1 MTFAVLTF
9 LAVFLLIAT
18 GGALL
23 FYREVMIQRIGEAIN
38 PRGKQ
43 QQKNLST
50 VIKQTGTS
58 VSQIVE
64 RFEQMLPKS
73 DKEVSIVL
81 LRLTRAG
88 YRNEHAVKIFYGCK
102 VLVPLLLCAI
112 AAVTG
117 LANMGPFFVYLLALG
132 GGFLA
137 PDFWLGKKISAR
149 QKRITR
155 GLPDVLDL
163 LVVCMEAGLSLDQAT
178 ARTAQELN
186 TSQPELC
193 DELGVVVLEQRA
205 GRARSD
211 AWKNMSD
218 RTGVDSLRNLVS
230 MLVQTEQF
238 GTSIAKMLRVHADTL
253 RVQRVQMIEELAA
266 KTSVKLVFPLVLFIF
281 PALFLV
287 TLGPAAIVMMDSFS
301 TLTGK

>member
-1 MTFAVLTF
+1 MTFAILTF
-9 LAVFLLIAT
+9 VAVFLLIAT

-23 FYREVMIQRIGEAIN
+23 FYREVMIQRISEAIN
-38 PRGKQ
+38 PRSKQ
-43 QQKNLST
+43 SQKNLTT
-50 VIKQTGTS
+50 VIKQTGLS
-58 VSQIVE
+58 VGNIVE
-64 RFEQMLPKS
+64 RFEHMLPKS
-73 DKEVSIVL
+73 DKEVGIVL
-81 LRLTRAG
+81 QRLTRAG

-102 VLVPLLLCAI
+102 VITPLLLCAT
-112 AAVTG
+112 AAVSG

-149 QKRITR
+149 QKKITR

-163 LVVCMEAGLSLDQAT
+163 LVICMEAGLSLDQAT
-178 ARTAQELN
+178 ARAAQELT

-193 DELGVVVLEQRA
+193 DELNVVVLEQRA

-211 AWKNMSD
+211 AWKNMAE
-218 RTGVDSLRNLVS
+218 RTGVDSLKNLVS

-253 RVQRVQMIEELAA
+253 RTQRVQMIEELAA

-287 TLGPAAIVMMDSFS
+287 TLGPAAIVMMESFS
-301 TLTGK
+301 QLTGH